1 MVGAGPSVRAGE
13 DVVVVVNGLIPGK
26 LLIMGDS
33 TSTNSPVVLDWRV
46 APVLPVVVVGSGPVI
61 SSNG

>member
-33 TSTNSPVVLDWRV
+33 TSVVLDWRV